1 MFGRKILLFFALFL
15 LSQIIL
21 SRSIYAEDI
30 SQQVEKK
37 IFNLINLERKK
48 QGLELYK
55 WDRKL
60 DVPARNHSKDMF
72 KRNFFA
78 HENPD
83 GLNPIDRQ
91 RRDYPELIGGVGE
104 NIHCIETTSEEEAK
118 NVASIA
124 KQVVKDWMNSPG
136 HRANNLSKKYTH
148 LGVGVYIGKKGDR
161 WKIYTSVVFADE
173 YGVFDDLG
181 KLKPFKLAI
190 KNGSEFT
197 LKGEIYIA
205 PSKFSAYIT
214 LPDPKERCSSSD
226 GKYYVGAYPP
236 KLYIKGKNFK
246 VMIELNKG
254 KGTYKLFFG
263 KGKAFYLAKIFKA
276 K

>member
-1 MFGRKILLFFALFL
+1 MFGRKIPLFFALLF

-21 SRSIYAEDI
+21 SRSIYAENI
-30 SQQVEKK
+30 PQQVERKV
-37 IFNLINLERKK
+37 FDLINAERKK
-48 QGLELYK
+48 RGLKPYK
-55 WDRKL
+55 WDEKL
-60 DVPARNHSKDMF
+60 GIPGRNHSKDMF

-83 GLNPIDRQ
+83 GLTPTDRQ
-91 RRDYPELIGGVGE
+91 WRDYPALIGGVGE
-104 NIHCIETTSEEEAK
+104 NIHCIETTSEKEAK
-118 NVASIA
+118 KIDSIT
-124 KQVVKDWMNSPG
+124 KQVVQDWMNSPG

-161 WKIYTSVVFADE
+161 WKIYTSAVFADE

-190 KNGSEFT
+190 KNGSKFT
-197 LKGEIYIA
+197 LKGKIYIA

-214 LPDPKERCSSSD
+214 LPDPKARCKSSD
-226 GKYYVGAYPP
+226 GEYYVGACPP

-246 VMIELNKG
+246 VLIELNKG

-263 KGKAFYLAKIFKA
+263 KGETFYLAKIFKA